1 MAVFYTPPYLP
12 NSMYRPNYYV
22 TSQPSPFPLV
32 RARAFV
38 IVDGLIVTELY
49 KPPAYTVGVAPIN
62 YYFEFDVAK
71 VLQTL
76 SAPNPTDISKPFP
89 KFLNAAYDVLCTD
102 CHTDTALIVYY
113 AYRDPITNDLVP
125 LTTGSPPTPVVDT
138 IPLGNYSVIGCRQTL
153 DFIGMDSYA
162 IDYPTVGGVY
172 DRYFLT
178 NLPYVYPTAATTTTN
193 PIPIC
198 RTDNLNMT
206 YIPTSGTNAIRVIIY
221 DNNQV
226 VQGTAGYISVAPNL
240 TFTPRSI
247 GVGIPQLAVTSFTP
261 PFFPIGLPGI
271 PNGWYYSIQAGNL
284 IGTSFTLQSVKYMFQ
299 IVDCCANKIRLHWLN
314 RLGGVDAYTFT
325 NKKTVFEGT
334 KSDQAQKPQSFN
346 YSATPPTTTY
356 DKGRFKIQQIVNKS
370 YELESTFYDAF
381 WGQWIAELL
390 SSPEV
395 YMETSTGLVAVVIED
410 SQIKIEETNELVNVT
425 LTIVEANEISVQQN

>member
-22 TSQPSPFPLV
+22 TSQPSANPLV
-32 RARAFV
+32 LAKAFV
-38 IVDGLIVTELY
+38 FVDGVFITELY
-49 KPPAYTVGVAPIN
+49 KPPAYTVGTSPIN

-71 VLQTL
+71 ILQTL
-76 SAPNPTDISKPFP
+76 SAPNPTDISRPFP

-102 CHTDTALIVYY
+102 CQTNTALLVYY
-113 AYRDPITNDLVP
+113 SYRDPVTNDLTP
-125 LTTGSPPTPVVDT
+125 LTTGAPPVPVVDV
-138 IPLGNYSVIGCRQTL
+138 IPVGNYSVIGCRQTL
-153 DFIGMDSYA
+153 DFIGMDAYA

-172 DRYFLT
+172 EKYFLT
-178 NLPYVYPTAATTTTN
+178 NLPYVYPTASTTTNN

-206 YIPTSGTNAIRVIIY
+206 YIPTSGTNAIRVVLY
-221 DNNQV
+221 NDAQV
-226 VQGTAGYISVAPNL
+226 VQGAAGYITVAPNT

-247 GVGIPQLAVTSFTP
+247 GVGIPQLSVTTFTP
-261 PFFPIGLPGI
+261 PTFPIGLPAI

-325 NKKTVFEGT
+325 NKKTVFEST
-334 KSDQAQKPQSFN
+334 NSDQAQKPQSFN
-346 YSATPPTTTY
+346 YSNTPPTTTY
-356 DKGRFKIQQIVNKS
+356 DKGRFKIQQVVNKS
-370 YELESTFYDAF
+370 YEVESTFYDAF
-381 WGQWIAELL
+381 WGSWIAELL

-395 YMETSTGLVAVVIED
+395 YMETTSGLVAVIIED

-425 LTIVEANEISVQQN
+425 LTIIEANEISTQQN

>member
-22 TSQPSPFPLV
+22 TSQPSANPLV
-32 RARAFV
+32 LARALVFV
-38 IVDGLIVTELY
+38 DLVFVTELY
-49 KPPAYTVGVAPIN
+49 KPPAYTVGSAPTN

-76 SAPNPTDISKPFP
+76 SAPNPTDISRPFP

-102 CHTDTALIVYY
+102 CQTDTALLVYY
-113 AYRDPITNDLVP
+113 SYRDPVTNDLTP
-125 LTTGSPPTPVVDT
+125 LTTGSPPVPVVDV
-138 IPLGNYSVIGCRQTL
+138 IPVGNYSVIGCRQTL
-153 DFIGMDSYA
+153 DFIGMNAYA

-172 DRYFLT
+172 QKYFLT
-178 NLPYVYPTAATTTTN
+178 NLPYVYPTASTTTNN

-198 RTDNLNMT
+198 RSDNLNMT
-206 YIPTSGTNAIRVIIY
+206 YIPTSGTNAIRVVLY
-221 DNNQV
+221 NDAQV
-226 VQGTAGYISVAPNL
+226 VQGSAGYITVAPNT

-247 GVGIPQLAVTSFTP
+247 GVGIPQLSLTTFTP
-261 PFFPIGLPGI
+261 STFPIGLPAI

-325 NKKTVFEGT
+325 NKKTVFEST
-334 KSDQAQKPQSFN
+334 NSDQAQKPQSFN
-346 YSATPPTTTY
+346 YANTPPTTTY
-356 DKGRFKIQQIVNKS
+356 DKGRFKIQQVVNKS
-370 YELESTFYDAF
+370 YEVESTFYDAF
-381 WGQWIAELL
+381 WGSWIAELL

-395 YMETSTGLVAVVIED
+395 YMETPSGLVAVIIED

-425 LTIVEANEISVQQN
+425 LTIVEANEISTQQN